1 VLAFDVRAMYYST
14 VHWRPLVNGYSG
26 FVPPSY
32 EKLVV
37 TLSDIPRFPQLALST
52 LREHRATHAVV
63 HEAAY
68 LSAPSG
74 TTQALLSVGAR
85 EIAREGTDVL
95 LKLP

>member
-1 VLAFDVRAMYYST
+1 
-14 VHWRPLVNGYSG
+14 
-26 FVPPSY
+26 
-32 EKLVV
+32 
-37 TLSDIPRFPQLALST
+37 
-52 LREHRATHAVV
+52 V